1 MGSLV
6 ERTILASF
14 RYPLVVR
21 SVRGRSRWLGLLR
34 AEVAGGCEEEEDGD
48 QTLKY
53 SRVPR
58 SWAVGDGVRAEAAA
72 AVEVTAELEAH
83 WDGVLGGKRR
93 VSFLL
98 VRSLCCARDMGLT
111 PVISSFSGTLIASG
125 DSWGEWGLDSLWSSR
140 AGVCHLRE
148 EWVLW
153 SRLVQLPSVAT
164 MRKVPYG
171 EESEP
176 CTSREHRSSE
186 EQLWSGMSAV
196 SDTTR
201 EALSTEAMGT
211 KTILLSYTDN
221 DWKLMNLMKI
231 CINKIND
238 V

>member
-34 AEVAGGCEEEEDGD
+34 TEVAGGCEEEEDGD
-48 QTLKY
+48 QTLKH

-111 PVISSFSGTLIASG
+111 PVISSFSGTLTASG

-140 AGVCHLRE
+140 AGGLPLQRGVGAVIQTCAATVSSYDAQSAIWRGIRALYFERTQVFRGTAVIRDVCRLRYHE
-148 EWVLW
+148 G
-153 SRLVQLPSVAT
+153 STINRG
-164 MRKVPYG
+164 YG
-171 EESEP
+171 
-176 CTSREHRSSE
+176 
-186 EQLWSGMSAV
+186 
-196 SDTTR
+196 
-201 EALSTEAMGT
+201 
-211 KTILLSYTDN
+211 
-221 DWKLMNLMKI
+221 
-231 CINKIND
+231 NKDHI
-238 V
+238 VIYR

>member
-14 RYPLVVR
+14 RYPLVAR

-34 AEVAGGCEEEEDGD
+34 AEVAWGWEEEEDGD
-48 QTLKY
+48 QTLKH

-58 SWAVGDGVRAEAAA
+58 SWAVGDGEVQAEGVRAEAVA

-93 VSFLL
+93 ISFLL
-98 VRSLCCARDMGLT
+98 VRSLCCVRDVGLT
-111 PVISSFSGTLIASG
+111 PVISSFSGTLTTSG
-125 DSWGEWGLDSLWSSR
+125 DNWGEWSFESCVRSRR
-140 AGVCHLRE
+140 AGVCRLRE

-153 SRLVQLPSVAT
+153 SRLVQLPSIGT
-164 MRKVPYG
+164 ICKVPYG

-196 SDTTR
+196 SDTIR
-201 EALSTEAMGT
+201 EALSTEAMEQRPYYCHIPIMT
-211 KTILLSYTDN
+211 VLSV
-221 DWKLMNLMKI
+221 
-231 CINKIND
+231 D
-238 V
+238 VWNNV